1 LRRWVGEA
9 QAALRHAVEVVV
21 AACYGRAEQL
31 ADSGS
36 SAPIGSNCRCAPS
49 RHREELDR
57 TQEEVNEMMFV
68 WLQCFISEFCSSLSQ
83 SLYPLLNLP
92 FHHLLRRRRTV
103 ESSPSLDEEG
113 EGGAQTGQ
121 AAVALVAS
129 DPSLPKDAS
138 AFLLPMDCKLT

>member
-1 LRRWVGEA
+1 MLSSSVGG
-9 QAALRHAVEVVV
+9 QR
-21 AACYGRAEQL
+21 EQRPHWL
-31 ADSGS
+31 QL
-36 SAPIGSNCRCAPS
+36 P
-49 RHREELDR
+49 LDR

-68 WLQCFISEFCSSLSQ
+68 WLQCFISEFRSSLSQ
-83 SLYPLLNLP
+83 SLYPLFNLP